1 MIAIQIYVLV
11 ETQNW
16 DSGVVRKSNPRTA
29 TGWLSASPLLHR
41 CVTLERVE
49 PKLSSEQNCAVG
61 FLSLICHVHPDK
73 TFLILISQA
82 RNVGLRVQE
91 LI

>member
-29 TGWLSASPLLHR
+29 TGRLSASPAQMCNLGKNGTQ
-41 CVTLERVE
+41 V
-49 PKLSSEQNCAVG
+49 
-61 FLSLICHVHPDK
+61 IM
-73 TFLILISQA
+73 
-82 RNVGLRVQE
+82 
-91 LI
+91 